1 MRKLFVSFVVGCFA
15 ILSMSSSSA
24 HVEIVA
30 SFPEQSA
37 SVNPL
42 PTEVWIEFSG
52 DLQNLDGEILN
63 TIEVIDSTGLV
74 VSDDNAVVQA
84 GRITTKVSEQS
95 AAGFFVVK
103 YRVVGQD
110 GHVIEGDY
118 TFNATPD
125 FAEAV
130 PMTTSVREKSSS
142 FPIGAGVFFL
152 LLASLA
158 VAFLMYRKS
167 EKK

>member
-1 MRKLFVSFVVGCFA
+1 MRRILVSLCLVGLTFFSTPQA
-15 ILSMSSSSA
+15 TA
-24 HVEIVA
+24 HVEIIA
-30 SFPEQSA
+30 TFPEQSA
-37 SVNPL
+37 SVNPI

-52 DLQNLDGEILN
+52 DLQNLNGEIVN
-63 TIEVIDSTGLV
+63 TIEVTDSTGLL
-74 VSDDNAVVQA
+74 VSYDNAVIEA
-84 GRITTKVSEQS
+84 GRITTKVSGQS
-95 AAGFFVVK
+95 AAGVFVVK

-130 PMTTSVREKSSS
+130 PMTTSVLEKSSS